1 MSSAFRTE
9 LPSLKGRGWGWVR
22 RRRPKP
28 GVRKARCRSHPP
40 LAPPFQGGGILAFAL
55 LLALSACDRETRD
68 SRGTPL
74 PEGGPSTSRPDPRP
88 AAYEGNAFQIAQ
100 GQRYYAWMN
109 CAGCHFHGGGGI
121 GPPLMDSDWRY
132 GGSMPQIVD
141 TILEG
146 RPNGMPSF
154 KDRITLQQAWQ
165 LAAYVRSLSAQPRK
179 DALPSRADE
188 MSNREPLSL
197 EEQKPIL
204 PTTPEAD
211 QAKPR

>member
-1 MSSAFRTE
+1 MSSA
-9 LPSLKGRGWGWVR
+9 
-22 RRRPKP
+22 
-28 GVRKARCRSHPP
+28 CR
-40 LAPPFQGGGILAFAL
+40 AAEAL
-55 LLALSACDRETRD
+55 LAVALAAGLAGCDREYRD
-68 SRGTPL
+68 SRGKPL
-74 PEGGPSTSRPDPRP
+74 PETGPSADRLDPRP

-121 GPPLMDSDWRY
+121 GPPLMDGDWRY
-132 GGSMPQIVD
+132 GGSMQQIVD

-154 KDRITLQQAWQ
+154 KDRITQQQAWQ
-165 LAAYVRSLSAQPRK
+165 LAAYVRSMSAQPRK
-179 DALPSRADE
+179 DALWSRSDK
-188 MSNREPLSL
+188 MSNREPPTL
-197 EEQKPIL
+197 EEPQPVA

>member
-1 MSSAFRTE
+1 MSSVSRTAE
-9 LPSLKGRGWGWVR
+9 
-22 RRRPKP
+22 
-28 GVRKARCRSHPP
+28 
-40 LAPPFQGGGILAFAL
+40 AL
-55 LLALSACDRETRD
+55 MALALAAGLGACDRETRD

-74 PEGGPSTSRPDPRP
+74 PETAPSFSRLDPRP

-132 GGSMPQIVD
+132 GGSMQQIVD

-154 KDRITLQQAWQ
+154 KNKITQAQAWQ
-165 LAAYVRSLSAQPRK
+165 LAAYVRSLSGQPRM

-188 MSNREPLSL
+188 MSNREPLTLSDQQPL
-197 EEQKPIL
+197 L

>member
-1 MSSAFRTE
+1 MSSAFRAAE
-9 LPSLKGRGWGWVR
+9 
-22 RRRPKP
+22 
-28 GVRKARCRSHPP
+28 A
-40 LAPPFQGGGILAFAL
+40 
-55 LLALSACDRETRD
+55 LLALTLAAGLAACDREDRSTR
-68 SRGTPL
+68 GAPL
-74 PEGGPSTSRPDPRP
+74 PETGPSFTRSDPRP

-100 GQRYYAWMN
+100 GGRYYAWMN

-121 GPPLMDSDWRY
+121 GPPLMDQDWRY
-132 GGSMPQIVD
+132 GGSMQQIVD

-154 KDRITLQQAWQ
+154 RNRITEAQAWQ
-165 LAAYVRSLSAQPRK
+165 LAAYVRSLSAQPPM

-188 MSNREPLSL
+188 MSNREPPTLQ
-197 EEQKPIL
+197 EQKPPL

>member
-1 MSSAFRTE
+1 MSSASR
-9 LPSLKGRGWGWVR
+9 
-22 RRRPKP
+22 
-28 GVRKARCRSHPP
+28 A
-40 LAPPFQGGGILAFAL
+40 ADA
-55 LLALSACDRETRD
+55 LLALALAAGLAACDREDRD
-68 SRGTPL
+68 PRGKPL
-74 PEGGPSTSRPDPRP
+74 PETGPSADRTDPRP

-121 GPPLMDSDWRY
+121 GPPLMDSSWRY
-132 GGSMPQIVD
+132 GGSMRQIVD

-154 KDRITLQQAWQ
+154 KNRITQQQAWQ
-165 LAAYVRSLSAQPRK
+165 LAAFVRSMSAQPRK
-179 DALPSRADE
+179 DALPSRGDE
-188 MSNREPLSL
+188 MSNTEPLTL
-197 EEQKPIL
+197 KERQPIL

>member
-1 MSSAFRTE
+1 M
-9 LPSLKGRGWGWVR
+9 G
-22 RRRPKP
+22 
-28 GVRKARCRSHPP
+28 
-40 LAPPFQGGGILAFAL
+40 
-55 LLALSACDRETRD
+55 LALAAGLAACDRETRD

-74 PEGGPSTSRPDPRP
+74 AETGPSADRLDPRP

-100 GQRYYAWMN
+100 GGRYYSWMN

-121 GPPLMDSDWRY
+121 GPPLMDQDWRY
-132 GGSMPQIVD
+132 GGSMREIVD

-154 KDRITLQQAWQ
+154 RNRITQAQAWQ
-165 LAAYVRSLSAQPRK
+165 IAAYVRSLSAQPPM

-188 MSNREPLSL
+188 MSNREPPTLQ
-197 EEQKPIL
+197 EQKDPA

>member
-1 MSSAFRTE
+1 MSSPFRTAE
-9 LPSLKGRGWGWVR
+9 
-22 RRRPKP
+22 
-28 GVRKARCRSHPP
+28 
-40 LAPPFQGGGILAFAL
+40 AL
-55 LLALSACDRETRD
+55 LVLALAAGLAGCDRETRD

-74 PEGGPSTSRPDPRP
+74 PETGPSADRLDPRP

-109 CAGCHFHGGGGI
+109 CSGCHFHGGGGI

-132 GGSMPQIVD
+132 GGSMRQIVD

-154 KDRITLQQAWQ
+154 KGRITEAQAWQ
-165 LAAYVRSLSAQPRK
+165 LAAFVRSMSAQPRR
-179 DALPSRADE
+179 DALPSRGDE

-197 EEQKPIL
+197 SEQEPIL
-204 PTTPEAD
+204 KTTPESD